1 MGIPKASV
9 CVWWER
15 RGEEGGALEGGR
27 TGFEL
32 VWLARCASRAAG
44 S

>member
-15 RGEEGGALEGGR
+15 RGEEGGALEGVG
-27 TGFEL
+27 GAYG
-32 VWLARCASRAAG
+32 V
-44 S
+44 